1 MYHHP
6 PFFPWLVL
14 FFPGRVQPL
23 YVLDL
28 VAWSVCV
35 VVWPVMKCFWH
46 MEMIYRPSLA
56 SWLFRH
62 TNWLNKHVRAKYR
75 PGENPHGCFGSFFF
89 PPLVDFRN
97 PYKDVKIRLCT
108 WRVFPWITY
117 NSGYCTHHLNTSF
130 IHLDWGGGG
139 PHCVCTGKT
148 RVCIVFVCACAQG
161 PWRGYRDGRL
171 HQAGDSTSGL
181 QFQELLH
188 WDGVKSAGKQ
198 RRGLLQTVH
207 CTVHIRCLWL

>member
-108 WRVFPWITY
+108 WRLFPWITY

-139 PHCVCTGKT
+139 PTVSALVKQEYALCLCVHVRRDPGGGIEMADFIRQETPPVDCSSRNSYIGMESNQQVS
-148 RVCIVFVCACAQG
+148 RGGAC
-161 PWRGYRDGRL
+161 YKLYTVL
-171 HQAGDSTSGL
+171 HL
-181 QFQELLH
+181 
-188 WDGVKSAGKQ
+188 
-198 RRGLLQTVH
+198 
-207 CTVHIRCLWL
+207 